1 MLEATRLGALPRV
14 APDGRTSIRAY
25 GRAFPRAEKRP
36 RIAIV
41 VGGLGL
47 NAALSD
53 EAIRR
58 LQYDEKVLM
67 LGCGKRSLRVRPP
80 LTVERDALDRAVDA
94 IDRVLT
100 AMEA

>member
-1 MLEATRLGALPRV
+1 MQSRH
-14 APDGRTSIRAY
+14 SIVSNAR
-25 GRAFPRAEKRP
+25 
-36 RIAIV
+36 
-41 VGGLGL
+41 GLGL
-47 NAALSD
+47 MCAISLPDTATRD

-58 LQYDEKVLM
+58 LQSDEKVLM